1 MQVEEDSSMSVF
13 QAQRRPENCPK
24 PHQMR
29 RQGLIP
35 MALISRDHGTTLLQA
50 KAADVHHA
58 LRHLDGHGGI
68 ELAID
73 EDKTKLKVIVK
84 QVDNFPLKGGVINL
98 TLQEVSAKDVMKL
111 DVSVTPINHGE
122 DEQGT
127 VLTQPT
133 THIKIQ
139 GKMSD
144 MPSHIE
150 VDVSGL
156 EVGHHINAGDV
167 ELPNGI
173 KLVSSPDATLFS
185 LQVLKAVSLE
195 PDLPAEPIEG
205 EAADAAAT
213 AEGTSDSSE

>member
-1 MQVEEDSSMSVF
+1 MSTF
-13 QAQRRPENCPK
+13 LAQRRPDNSPK

-50 KAADVHHA
+50 TKADVHHA

-68 ELAID
+68 ELEIA
-73 EDKTKLKVIVK
+73 EEKAKLKVIVK
-84 QVDNFPLKGGVINL
+84 HVDNFPLQGGIINL
-98 TLQEVSAKDVMKL
+98 TLQEVSARDVVKM
-111 DVSVTPINHGE
+111 DIAVMAINHGE

-133 THIKIQ
+133 SHIKLQ

-144 MPSHIE
+144 MPAHVE
-150 VDVSGL
+150 VDVASL
-156 EVGHHINAGDV
+156 EVGHHINAGDI

-173 KLVSSPDATLFS
+173 KLISSADATLFS
-185 LQVLKAVSLE
+185 MQVLKAVSLE
-195 PDLPAEPIEG
+195 PDVPSEPIEG
-205 EAADAAAT
+205 EASAPSDENASGNS
-213 AEGTSDSSE
+213 EG